1 MLIYFRR
8 IIPYKHS
15 KKLLDRNVVQRI
27 PKTWIAARRTHV
39 FIGMRGLAKGNAY
52 EWDGLGSG
60 ALKELIAYY
69 TSSGIV
75 LNGNVGDTGATGPQG
90 PQGNQGIQGVKGDTG
105 ATGPQGP
112 KVNSRNTR
120 SKG

>member
-1 MLIYFRR
+1 
-8 IIPYKHS
+8 
-15 KKLLDRNVVQRI
+15 
-27 PKTWIAARRTHV
+27 
-39 FIGMRGLAKGNAY
+39 MRGLAKGNAY

-105 ATGPQGP
+105 ATGALILGKLGGYSFPFFSGFLYLFLLCNRG
-112 KVNSRNTR
+112 VTNT
-120 SKG
+120 